1 MAEEITREQ
10 LKKHLKKS
18 GGRLSLKQN
27 IPNVLFVPSLTP
39 VLQHL
44 GFNPTFENIAKLV
57 GQKYNTP
64 LKLSPSSQRNLDHV
78 GIGVNSVIKILAWL
92 KSLPKKALVAPI
104 IRMAF
109 NFTRL
114 RAQVSGST
122 SSEWLPFL
130 HGLKLGNNGKGLT
143 IKRNDQT
150 FNAENSL
157 LLKFI
162 EERCKVQDQ
171 HIKAARLDIKHQSFN
186 PTDLN
191 EAWLRYRNLWDQHS
205 LVPKEQ
211 IDRIEKIAS
220 KNLASE
226 EEKVADIKDINLT
239 SLYLE
244 YDFFLEAI
252 ALIETD
258 LFLLQKNHADITTY
272 NPWQGL
278 LGRSIET
285 YASSQHKQEISSVKC
300 CLGGLLSNL
309 IEMKNDKDDSE
320 EAGWRWLSSHIPLS
334 ESDSAEPLTDRQYNT
349 IKGWRNGTNKD
360 RPSYKTFKVFAK
372 NFINHYDDKP
382 AQGDILLP
390 YFFILIMFDRMES
403 SILKRTPDEDK
414 KATKEKIQEI
424 LSHYPRYYQECLKRH
439 GYQ

>member
-1 MAEEITREQ
+1 MKREQ
-10 LKKHLKKS
+10 LKKHLDKS
-18 GGRLSLKQN
+18 GGKLSLKQN

-44 GFNPTFENIAKLV
+44 GFNPTFENIAKHI
-57 GQKYNTP
+57 GKKYKTP
-64 LKLSPSSQRNLDHV
+64 LELSPSSQRNLNHD
-78 GIGVNSVIKILAWL
+78 GIGVNSLIKIISWL
-92 KSLPKKALVAPI
+92 KSLPKKALLAPI
-104 IRMAF
+104 FRMAF
-109 NFTRL
+109 SITRL
-114 RAQVSGST
+114 RAQVSGTT
-122 SSEWLPFL
+122 SAEWLPFL
-130 HGLKLGNNGKGLT
+130 YGLKLGKNGNGLT
-143 IKRNDQT
+143 IKHNDHT

-157 LLKFI
+157 FLKFI
-162 EERCKVQDQ
+162 EERCKIQDQ

-205 LVPKEQ
+205 LAPKDQ

-220 KNLASE
+220 KNRASE
-226 EEKVADIKDINLT
+226 EEKVADIKDINLA

-258 LFLLQKNHADITTY
+258 LFLLIKNHADIETY

-285 YASSQHKQEISSVKC
+285 YASSPHSSVKS

-309 IEMKNDKDDSE
+309 IEMQHDKDGSG

-334 ESDSAEPLTDRQYNT
+334 DSDSAEPLSERQYKT
-349 IKGWRNGTNKD
+349 IKGWRNGTDKD
-360 RPSYKTFKVFAK
+360 RPSYKTFKLFAK

-382 AQGDILLP
+382 AQADILSP
-390 YFFILIMFDRMES
+390 YFFILIMLDRMES

-424 LSHYPRYYQECLKRH
+424 LSHYHRYYEICLKRH
-439 GYQ
+439 IKPEPH